1 MRAASYTGVDKGGA
15 ARWMIVGLGFATLA
29 FAFTVRGSLSLAMPF
44 WQAEFGWSRGAI
56 SSIAA
61 CAMIVMALVAPFA
74 GGVADRQGPR
84 MLLAGGLLAIAIGL
98 ELVMA
103 ASPGAS
109 GWLLPLGFAGVAA
122 VGFGAI
128 AQHVVAAAI
137 AQRFDRNRGLATGIG
152 TAGSTGGQLLMMPLI
167 AAMMQGGDW
176 RSAFL
181 VLTVG
186 CILLIPVSLLL
197 LGGSPAE
204 SNSKQYDVAE
214 GAHSDTLAA
223 NLKTLLRSPV
233 FHAVFWSYTICGF
246 TTSGVIE
253 THLMPYAAYCGFG
266 PLPSATAYGVLSGV
280 NLGGMILAGWLADR
294 THRPLLLTVIY
305 TVRAA
310 SFILLIY
317 IGDDYAALL
326 VFAVIFGLFDYSTVP
341 ITASYIASRMGVRI
355 VGLSMGLLSAGH
367 ALGGAAGAWAGGIL
381 FDATGN
387 YMIVWLASMVVAAIA
402 AALVAGLKDDR
413 AIKGFRRPDP
423 HLSERTF
430 P

>member
-1 MRAASYTGVDKGGA
+1 MRAMSYPDVEGGGA

-44 WQAEFGWSRGAI
+44 WQTEFGWSRGAI

-74 GGVADRQGPR
+74 GGIADKQGPR
-84 MLLAGGLLAIAIGL
+84 LLLAGGLLAIAIGL
-98 ELVMA
+98 GLVMA
-103 ASPGAS
+103 ASPGAM

-176 RSAFL
+176 RSAFM
-181 VLTVG
+181 VLTAG
-186 CILLIPVSLLL
+186 CILLIPLSLLL
-197 LGGSPAE
+197 LGGSAKTSSTE
-204 SNSKQYDVAE
+204 YYDVAE
-214 GAHSDTLAA
+214 GAHAETLAT

-266 PLPSATAYGVLSGV
+266 PLPSASAYGVLSGV

-294 THRPLLLTVIY
+294 AHRPLLLTIIY

-317 IGDDYAALL
+317 VGDHYTALL
-326 VFAVIFGLFDYSTVP
+326 IFAAIFG
-341 ITASYIASRMGVRI
+341 AS
-355 VGLSMGLLSAGH
+355 
-367 ALGGAAGAWAGGIL
+367 
-381 FDATGN
+381 
-387 YMIVWLASMVVAAIA
+387 
-402 AALVAGLKDDR
+402 
-413 AIKGFRRPDP
+413 
-423 HLSERTF
+423 E
-430 P
+430 